1 MLLDFRCRD
10 STRTAKVQQPIPAS
24 QMLVIGILLVII
36 LTGFRL
42 RLLYAERPYF
52 HPDEYVSIVDKRI
65 SQE

>member
-1 MLLDFRCRD
+1 M
-10 STRTAKVQQPIPAS
+10 QQPILAP
-24 QMLVIGILLVII
+24 QILVIAILLVIF
-36 LTGFRL
+36 LAGFRL